1 MRRLEFDSD
10 PTMTGRVLIADHE
23 VPDVF
28 GSEPLL
34 GDYPAA
40 VTTAER
46 LNEGQRMGGE
56 VRLHIFLT
64 PGRVESGLKG
74 GDVVIAH

>member
-34 GDYPAA
+34 GDYRLFVSDRGGPVG
-40 VTTAER
+40 VTSVCNA
-46 LNEGQRMGGE
+46 
-56 VRLHIFLT
+56 
-64 PGRVESGLKG
+64 
-74 GDVVIAH
+74 